1 MNEQPSPAEFVLD
14 EETDNLLERIAE
26 SGDEVAPDLLQAI
39 IPSRDALVR
48 YLEEHHLT
56 DYPVAQSILAQ
67 YNAIAEPPPQNSGL
81 KSVLA
86 RAMAAKLNLPPE
98 TTAALI
104 DLLVE
109 TAISEI
115 KKHGEFLIPGVGRL
129 VKVMR
134 PARVGRNPQTGETM
148 EIEPLLT
155 VKFRPLK
162 AAKEAVA
169 EGGEA
174 ESGLEA
180 GG

>member
-1 MNEQPSPAEFVLD
+1 MTEQPSPEEFVLD

-26 SGDEVAPDLLQAI
+26 SSDEIAPDLLRDI

-48 YLEEHHLT
+48 YLEQHHLT
-56 DYPVAQSILAQ
+56 DYPIAQSILAQ
-67 YNAIAEPPPQNSGL
+67 YDAIAEPPQKNSGL

-86 RAMAAKLNLPPE
+86 RAMAGKLNLPPE
-98 TTAALI
+98 TTAALL

-129 VKVMR
+129 VKVIR
-134 PARVGRNPQTGETM
+134 PARVGRNPQTGETI
-148 EIEPLLT
+148 EIEPQLT

-162 AAKEAVA
+162 ATKEEMA
-169 EGGEA
+169 EGEEA
-174 ESGLEA
+174 ESGLGA
-180 GG
+180 GS

>member
-1 MNEQPSPAEFVLD
+1 MNEQPSPPEFVLD

-26 SGDEVAPDLLQAI
+26 SGDEVAPDLLRTI

-48 YLEEHHLT
+48 YLERHHLT
-56 DYPVAQSILAQ
+56 DYSVAQSILKQ
-67 YNAIAEPPPQNSGL
+67 YDEIEPQQKYSGL

-86 RAMAAKLNLPPE
+86 RAMAGRLNLPPE
-98 TTAALI
+98 TIAALI

-129 VKVMR
+129 VKVIR
-134 PARVGRNPQTGETM
+134 PARVGRNPQTGETI

-155 VKFRPLK
+155 VKFRALK
-162 AAKEAVA
+162 AAREAVA
-169 EGGEA
+169 EGEVA
-174 ESGLEA
+174 ESGLE
-180 GG
+180 GGA